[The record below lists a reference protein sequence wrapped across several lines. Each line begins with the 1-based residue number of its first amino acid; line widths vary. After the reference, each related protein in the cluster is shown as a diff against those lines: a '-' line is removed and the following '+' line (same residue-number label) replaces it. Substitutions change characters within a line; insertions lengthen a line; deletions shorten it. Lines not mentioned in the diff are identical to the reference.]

1 MPPAQGIAPD
11 PCTSDLSTATD
22 RAMSQLRDRSHR
34 IRAVT
39 METLARPLHPAL
51 RDITGPLTR
60 KWSMAVSLSLQ
71 GAGRGLCPGTHAEKP
86 HGSGRGRLPDATGSE
101 QKEGQGATGTPRAL
115 WAVSSLQALYG
126 PALPTASGG
135 RDRGLQCSFHRP
147 WGRAVL
153 SAHVLRPPQEPCGV
167 VRQSWAQPRT
177 PQVNQGG
184 ERAARDPAQPSFPRR
199 MPWAVTRHRGLP
211 RTPRSARC
219 PSPST
224 RLSPVPGPSAQASGC
239 PHTLLPRRQRLRFLA
254 KPPPGT

>member
-1 MPPAQGIAPD
+1 MRPARGIAAD

-51 RDITGPLTR
+51 RDITGPLRR
-60 KWSMAVSLSLQ
+60 KWPMAVSPSLQ
-71 GAGRGLCPGTHAEKP
+71 DAGRGLCPGTHAEKP
-86 HGSGRGRLPDATGSE
+86 HGSGRGPLPDATGSE
-101 QKEGQGATGTPRAL
+101 QTEGQGATGTPRAL

-126 PALPTASGG
+126 PALPMASGG

-153 SAHVLRPPQEPCGV
+153 SAHVLRPPQEPCGL

-177 PQVNQGG
+177 PQVNRGG
-184 ERAARDPAQPSFPRR
+184 ERAARALP
-199 MPWAVTRHRGLP
+199 GLP
-211 RTPRSARC
+211 SQGGRPG
-219 PSPST
+219 PSPDIEAFPELHAAPGT
-224 RLSPVPGPSAQASGC
+224 HLSPVPGPSAQASGC

>member
-39 METLARPLHPAL
+39 METLAWPLHPAL

-115 WAVSSLQALYG
+115 WAALSLQALCG
-126 PALPTASGG
+126 PASGG

-199 MPWAVTRHRGLP
+199 TPWAVARHRGLP